1 MNAGE
6 ATDADTVVVSSG
18 GEGRARTPYRTVA
31 LPTEHGGW
39 SLTAEPAILG
49 LLVAWSPAG
58 LALGVAAMVAFVART
73 PLKIVLVDRWRRRWL
88 PRTTLAAKIA
98 AVELVVFAMLI
109 VYAAANAQARWWVP
123 LAAAAPL
130 IVTELWYDMRSRGR
144 RLVPELAGAIGIGSI
159 AAAIALADGTSARVA
174 WGLWL
179 VIGARSL
186 AAIPYVRTQIRRAK
200 NSPAALWQSDI
211 AQVLAVVVVIAG
223 WAAEMVSIA
232 VIVALA
238 LVAVVNVAAVRLEP
252 RPAMVIGIQQM
263 VIGIVVI
270 AAAAFSI

>member
-6 ATDADTVVVSSG
+6 VTGADSGVASDGSSTHAKSAW
-18 GEGRARTPYRTVA
+18 RAVA

-49 LLVAWSPAG
+49 LLVAWSSAG
-58 LALGVAAMVAFVART
+58 LALGVAAMVAFMART
-73 PLKIVLVDRWRRRWL
+73 PLKTVLVDRWRHRWL

-98 AVELVVFAMLI
+98 TGELIVFALL
-109 VYAAANAQARWWVP
+109 VGYAAANAQARWWVP

-159 AAAIALADGTSARVA
+159 AASIALADGTSTRVA

-179 VIGARSL
+179 VIAARSV
-186 AAIPYVRTQIRRAK
+186 AAIPYVRAQIRRAK
-200 NSPAALWQSDI
+200 NSPAALWQSDL

-232 VIVALA
+232 IIVALA